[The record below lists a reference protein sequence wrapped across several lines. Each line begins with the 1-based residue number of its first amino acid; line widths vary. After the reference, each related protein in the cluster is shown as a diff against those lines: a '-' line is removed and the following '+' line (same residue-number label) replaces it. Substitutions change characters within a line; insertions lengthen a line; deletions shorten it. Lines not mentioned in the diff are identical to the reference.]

1 MTLDPLNTVLIGVI
15 LLLAVGFYGLL
26 ITRNLIKI
34 VLVLQILV
42 KAVVIALVLAGKAS
56 GHIGLGQSM
65 AATVI
70 VADTIVAVVALAL
83 AVQVRIRFGTLDLS
97 KISSLRGWYDGNP
110 GQSCNRHS
118 VDWGADPLAYKRRK
132 SAPPTHTGS
141 CVFHRSRSLVPGTPP
156 LCYTQHSD
164 RYSNGFCFWKSY
176 FHTRRTCRYINDHR
190 VCDRFPG
197 CYFFRRLHEG

>member
-1 MTLDPLNTVLIGVI
+1 MTLTPLNAVLLGVV

-56 GHIGLGQSM
+56 GNLGLGQSL

-83 AVQVRIRFGTLDLS
+83 AVQVRRHVGTLDLT
-97 KISSLRGWYDGNP
+97 KISSLRG
-110 GQSCNRHS
+110 
-118 VDWGADPLAYKRRK
+118 
-132 SAPPTHTGS
+132 
-141 CVFHRSRSLVPGTPP
+141 
-156 LCYTQHSD
+156 
-164 RYSNGFCFWKSY
+164 
-176 FHTRRTCRYINDHR
+176 
-190 VCDRFPG
+190 
-197 CYFFRRLHEG
+197 